1 MKLQHFLQH
10 VFIRREQASY
20 FQYKLLSVGEKSA
33 VVLVD
38 FSENFTLHDQ
48 GEIQSAYWDQEQL
61 TLFTISVSS
70 KGMQTSITFVSD
82 DLDHD
87 DIAVFVFMND
97 LFILVKER
105 FNVDVIDA
113 FSDGAPSQF
122 KNQYIFNA
130 LTYFHSK
137 CNLANLTWNFFATSH
152 GKGRLMAS
160 AVQ

>member
-1 MKLQHFLQH
+1 MQ
-10 VFIRREQASY
+10 
-20 FQYKLLSVGEKSA
+20 
-33 VVLVD
+33 VD
-38 FSENFTLHDQ
+38 VSENFTLHNQ

-87 DIAVFVFMND
+87 EIAVLVFMNH

-105 FNVDVIDA
+105 FNVDVIDV

-122 KNQYIFNA
+122 KNQYILKA

-137 CNLANLTWNFFATSH
+137 CII
-152 GKGRLMAS
+152 
-160 AVQ
+160 

>member
-1 MKLQHFLQH
+1 MKILRYM
-10 VFIRREQASY
+10 I
-20 FQYKLLSVGEKSA
+20 KEK
-33 VVLVD
+33 
-38 FSENFTLHDQ
+38 FNLHI
-48 GEIQSAYWDQEQL
+48 GTKSSL
-61 TLFTISVSS
+61 TLSVSS

-87 DIAVFVFMND
+87 EIAVLVFMNH

-105 FNVDVIDA
+105 FNVDVIDV

-137 CNLANLTWNFFATSH
+137 CI
-152 GKGRLMAS
+152 
-160 AVQ
+160 